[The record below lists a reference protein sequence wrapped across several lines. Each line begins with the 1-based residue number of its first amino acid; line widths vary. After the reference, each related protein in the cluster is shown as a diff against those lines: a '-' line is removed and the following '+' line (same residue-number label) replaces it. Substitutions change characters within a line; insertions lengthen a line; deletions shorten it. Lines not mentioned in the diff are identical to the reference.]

1 MFTQKQYFFSPLV
14 KSNPI
19 LKLVNIYDRQS
30 FIREYILDNILVCIF
45 TYLMFYLVLW
55 YANKVIKQI
64 ERSNDEMLEVVAD
77 NRTKLEDVIAL
88 RNKRQEYEDV
98 VMKAKGA
105 QRVMANHLENEIKY
119 LHNELASTTT
129 KLDELEKVFDKINYS
144 ENIDKRCTKVKS
156 CLELGKRNLRRMQNS
171 TKTRLR
177 MSRYLNRRFHRAHH
191 HQENMESL
199 SVDQIKYEIYQ
210 PTSDSSNHASAETT
224 SNASSER
231 INECD
236 TSFSKNKKTRNL

>member
-129 KLDELEKVFDKINYS
+129 KLDELEKVFDKRKYRQKVYKSQIVS
-144 ENIDKRCTKVKS
+144 GIGKEEFTEDAKLDKDSIENVKI
-156 CLELGKRNLRRMQNS
+156 LEPSFPPSTPPPRKYGIFVSRPNKIRNL
-171 TKTRLR
+171 
-177 MSRYLNRRFHRAHH
+177 
-191 HQENMESL
+191 
-199 SVDQIKYEIYQ
+199 
-210 PTSDSSNHASAETT
+210 PTN
-224 SNASSER
+224 
-231 INECD
+231 IG
-236 TSFSKNKKTRNL
+236 FK